1 MSQEVPCCHAEL
13 VSASSLYLQSFYR
26 RERVKKV
33 AVFSIIIVVLT
44 VAQGVAKDLEIKG
57 KQLVS
62 QKPPFTLSLPSEFL
76 LIHSFS
82 QENPGEN
89 SLTRGYFLIKQKNK
103 QVEEMLILQIAD
115 RTNPQAEPIQ
125 APSLKPYTEKRMYL
139 KDRKKRGDLEIERLI
154 QLFAWNPEAS
164 SLQPIMKKGFTI
176 PSRWAVQGQ
185 FLFNY
190 VGEHVVFVRYSRD
203 VNTFGLKVSEIGEN
217 WDKGSIS
224 GNEQKV
230 YEVFRKGFL
239 EMIDSIQ
246 IKNQ

>member
-1 MSQEVPCCHAEL
+1 MKRMVI
-13 VSASSLYLQSFYR
+13 SFLT
-26 RERVKKV
+26 
-33 AVFSIIIVVLT
+33 IIVLT
-44 VAQGVAKDLEIKG
+44 WTTAPAAVKDVDVKG
-57 KQLVS
+57 RQLIS
-62 QKPPFTLSLPSEFL
+62 QKPPFTLTLPSEFR

-82 QENPGEN
+82 QENPSEN
-89 SLTRGYFLIKQKNK
+89 SLTRGYFLIKEKNK
-103 QVEEMLILQIAD
+103 QVEEMLILQIGD

-125 APSLKPYTEKRMYL
+125 APSLKPYREKGMYL

-164 SLQPIMKKGFTI
+164 SFQPVVKKGFAI
-176 PSRWAVQGQ
+176 PSRWAMQGQ

-190 VGEHVVFVRYSRD
+190 VGEHAVLVRYYRD
-203 VNTFGLKVSEIGEN
+203 VNTFGLKVSETGEK
-217 WDKGSIS
+217 WDRGSIS

-246 IKNQ
+246 IKNP

>member
-1 MSQEVPCCHAEL
+1 M
-13 VSASSLYLQSFYR
+13 
-26 RERVKKV
+26 KKV
-33 AVFSIIIVVLT
+33 TAISIIIVVLT
-44 VAQGVAKDLEIKG
+44 VVQAAAKDVEVKG
-57 KQLVS
+57 KQLIS
-62 QKPPFTLSLPSEFL
+62 QKPSFTFTLPSEFR

-82 QENPGEN
+82 QENPEEN
-89 SLTRGYFLIKQKNK
+89 SLTRGYFLIKEKNK

-139 KDRKKRGDLEIERLI
+139 KNRKKRGDLEIEQLI

-164 SLQPIMKKGFTI
+164 SLQPIVKKGFTI
-176 PSRWAVQGQ
+176 PSCWAMQGQ

-190 VGEHVVFVRYSRD
+190 VGEHVVLVRYSRD
-203 VNTFGLKVSEIGEN
+203 VNTFGLKVSETGEK
-217 WDKGSIS
+217 WDRGSIS

-239 EMIDSIQ
+239 EMVDSIQ
-246 IKNQ
+246 IKNP

>member
-1 MSQEVPCCHAEL
+1 
-13 VSASSLYLQSFYR
+13 
-26 RERVKKV
+26 VKKSFV
-33 AVFSIIIVVLT
+33 VFISIVL
-44 VAQGVAKDLEIKG
+44 ALGALNPAIAKDLEIKG
-57 KQLVS
+57 KQLIS
-62 QKPPFTLSLPSEFL
+62 QKPPFTFTLPSEFL

-82 QENPGEN
+82 QENPSES
-89 SLTRGYFLIKQKNK
+89 SLTRGYFLIKEKNR

-125 APSLKPYTEKRMYL
+125 APSLKPYTEKRMYF

-154 QLFAWNPEAS
+154 QLFAWNPGAP
-164 SLQPIMKKGFTI
+164 SLQPIVQKGFSI
-176 PSRWAVQGQ
+176 PSRWAMQGQ

-190 VGEHVVFVRYSRD
+190 VGEHVVLVRYSRD
-203 VNTFGLKVSEIGEN
+203 VNTFGLKVSEAGEN
-217 WDKGSIS
+217 WDRGSIS

-230 YEVFRKGFL
+230 YEVFRKGLL

>member
-1 MSQEVPCCHAEL
+1 M
-13 VSASSLYLQSFYR
+13 
-26 RERVKKV
+26 KKNIILLI
-33 AVFSIIIVVLT
+33 SIIVLIWT
-44 VAQGVAKDLEIKG
+44 NLSLAAKDLEIKG
-57 KQLVS
+57 KQLIS
-62 QKPPFTLSLPSEFL
+62 QKPPFTLTLPSEFR

-82 QENPGEN
+82 QENPREN
-89 SLTRGYFLIKQKNK
+89 SLTRGYFLIKEKNK
-103 QVEEMLILQIAD
+103 QVEKMLILQIAD

-139 KDRKKRGDLEIERLI
+139 KDRKKTGNLEIERLI

-164 SLQPIMKKGFTI
+164 SLQPIVKKGLTI
-176 PSRWAVQGQ
+176 PSRWAMQGQ

-190 VGEHVVFVRYSRD
+190 VGEHVVLVRYSRD
-203 VNTFGLKVSEIGEN
+203 VYTFGLKVAEAGEK

>member
-1 MSQEVPCCHAEL
+1 
-13 VSASSLYLQSFYR
+13 
-26 RERVKKV
+26 VKKNFV
-33 AVFSIIIVVLT
+33 VCITIVL
-44 VAQGVAKDLEIKG
+44 ALGALNQAIARDLEIKG
-57 KQLVS
+57 KQLMS
-62 QKPPFTLSLPSEFL
+62 QKPPFTLTLPSEFR

-89 SLTRGYFLIKQKNK
+89 SLTRGYFLIKEKSK

-154 QLFAWNPEAS
+154 QLFAWNPGAS
-164 SLQPIMKKGFTI
+164 SLQPIVQKGFTI
-176 PSRWAVQGQ
+176 PSRWAMQGQ

-190 VGEHVVFVRYSRD
+190 VGEHVVLVRYSRD
-203 VNTFGLKVSEIGEN
+203 VNTFGLKVSETGEN
-217 WDKGSIS
+217 WDRGSIS
-224 GNEQKV
+224 GNEQKI
-230 YEVFRKGFL
+230 YEVFRKGLL

>member
-1 MSQEVPCCHAEL
+1 M
-13 VSASSLYLQSFYR
+13 
-26 RERVKKV
+26 KKKFV
-33 AVFSIIIVVLT
+33 VFISIVLT
-44 VAQGVAKDLEIKG
+44 LGALNPAIAKDLEIKG
-57 KQLVS
+57 KQLIS
-62 QKPPFTLSLPSEFL
+62 PKPPFTFTLPSEFR

-89 SLTRGYFLIKQKNK
+89 SLTRGYFLIKEKNK

-139 KDRKKRGDLEIERLI
+139 KDRKKRGNLEIERLI
-154 QLFAWNPEAS
+154 QLLAWNPGAS
-164 SLQPIMKKGFTI
+164 SLQPIVQKGFTI
-176 PSRWAVQGQ
+176 PSRWAMQGQ

-190 VGEHVVFVRYSRD
+190 VGEHVVLVRYSRD
-203 VNTFGLKVSEIGEN
+203 VNTFGLKVSEAGES
-217 WDKGSIS
+217 WDRGSIS

-230 YEVFRKGFL
+230 YEVFKKGFL